1 MPKILGDSLE
11 EHRATTRQRVFEAL
25 STLMATR
32 SFDAISMA
40 DLAGEAGIGR
50 TAIYNHFRDKEAVV
64 VAFASDETS
73 RYVSRLLAA
82 LEGIEAP
89 ADRLRTYVRHHL
101 ETAEHFHFGLGPEL
115 YAMLSRDAL
124 VEIREHVAAV
134 EAVLRDILE
143 AGRSDGTFV
152 IGDLG
157 VAIALV
163 HACLQP
169 RGLASAAVA
178 SFVVRAVSA

>member
-25 STLMATR
+25 STLMGRR

-40 DLAGEAGIGR
+40 ELAAEAGIGR

-73 RYVSRLLAA
+73 RYVSRLLTA
-82 LEGIEAP
+82 LEGTETP
-89 ADRLRTYVRHHL
+89 GDRLRTYVRHHL
-101 ETAEHFHFGLGPEL
+101 DTAEQFHFGLGPEL

-124 VEIREHVAAV
+124 VEIREHVLAV
-134 EAVLRDILE
+134 ETVLRDILE
-143 AGRSDGTFV
+143 SGHSDGTFAFE
-152 IGDLG
+152 DLG
-157 VAIALV
+157 ATIALV

-169 RGLASAAVA
+169 RGLPSATVA